1 MKKEVYKPKQNNII
15 KLELYFKKIEK
26 DGKQKDKRVN
36 TESITTTGR

>member
-15 KLELYFKKIEK
+15 KLELYLKKIEK

-36 TESITTTGR
+36 TERYTDTRR